1 MLSAYGISANSTA
14 ADRQST
20 NTPQQDID
28 LHAKM
33 ANPVINKD
41 KKSVPIVVPE
51 QVSKKWLNVVIAVTN
66 KPRNSET
73 KQTYKIGGEGNIKGT
88 SMVLEIKEFLPHF
101 VMDAKG
107 ITSETN
113 ELKNPA
119 VRVVIKEKNKI
130 IYTGWV
136 FKNHPSVPLF
146 IHDTIDIKLK
156 KANSR

>member
-1 MLSAYGISANSTA
+1 
-14 ADRQST
+14 
-20 NTPQQDID
+20 
-28 LHAKM
+28 
-33 ANPVINKD
+33 
-41 KKSVPIVVPE
+41 
-51 QVSKKWLNVVIAVTN
+51 
-66 KPRNSET
+66 
-73 KQTYKIGGEGNIKGT
+73 
-88 SMVLEIKEFLPHF
+88 MVLEIKEFLPHF

-136 FKNHPSVPLF
+136 FKKHPSVPLF

-156 KANSR
+156 NANSR